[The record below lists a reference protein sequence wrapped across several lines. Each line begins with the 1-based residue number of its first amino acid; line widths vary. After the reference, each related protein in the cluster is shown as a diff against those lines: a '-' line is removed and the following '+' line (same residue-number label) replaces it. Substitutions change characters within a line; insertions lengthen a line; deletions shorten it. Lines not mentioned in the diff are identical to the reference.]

1 MRELVLEE
9 LLDKVTNRFLLSLAA
24 AKRARQIKE
33 GAKPLVAREENEYEL
48 ITALDEIL
56 EKKIDIEVADPTEN
70 EVTPVEVEKNEANKK
85 ESKEDEKDKTAK
97 KAEKNSS
104 RKKKRSLDA

>member
-9 LLDKVTNRFLLSLAA
+9 LLNKVTNRFLLSLSS

-33 GAKPLVAREENEYEL
+33 GARPLVERDENEYEL
-48 ITALDEIL
+48 VTALDEIL
-56 EKKIDIEVADPTEN
+56 EEKIDIEVADPLEN
-70 EVTPVEVEKNEANKK
+70 EQVTPVEVDKNEAKEKK
-85 ESKEDEKDKTAK
+85 EKEKE

-104 RKKKRSLDA
+104 KKRKRSLDA